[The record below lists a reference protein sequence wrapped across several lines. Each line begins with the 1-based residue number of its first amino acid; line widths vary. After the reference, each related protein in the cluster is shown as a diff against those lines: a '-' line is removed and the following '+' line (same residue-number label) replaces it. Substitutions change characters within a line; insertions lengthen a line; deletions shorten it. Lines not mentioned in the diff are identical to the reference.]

1 MAIDAPKILINRQ
14 IDKGLTAKERIV
26 LWKACPL
33 FFLGCLANSPV
44 AFFALK
50 KGLTTLYY
58 RKESITKKVATNEG
72 NNPLQQLNL
81 FY

>member
-14 IDKGLTAKERIV
+14 IGKNLTAKERMV

-33 FFLGCLANSPV
+33 FFLGSLANSPV

-50 KGLTTLYY
+50 KALTIFYYLQGL
-58 RKESITKKVATNEG
+58 KN
-72 NNPLQQLNL
+72 
-81 FY
+81 